1 MKTGNIVKKA
11 SHFTEYVLLL
21 ASGVVFRSIPV
32 SWTSLFV
39 NILGFFA
46 FHVFRIRRDVT
57 LDNLRNALGDE
68 VSERELHTIARKS
81 YVNIGSTFIEF
92 ICAPKLAP
100 RILKIVDLSDI
111 EVMRKIIDRGKGLII
126 VSGHFGNWELNGGAI
141 AAIGFPVTVVVKN
154 QSNKFVDRLVN
165 NYRSLL
171 GITVISTKESMK
183 HLVRALR
190 RCEPIGLMS
199 DQDTGK
205 RGVFVDF
212 FGRKASTPRGAAQLA
227 LKYGTPIV
235 VTMTVRLRHGR
246 FKSLFSE
253 VEILPDDT
261 VESLT
266 QRFTGVMEDIIRRYP
281 EQYFWM
287 HRRWKTRC
295 EL

>member
-1 MKTGNIVKKA
+1 M
-11 SHFTEYVLLL
+11 
-21 ASGVVFRSIPV
+21 VFRTIPV

-39 NILGFFA
+39 NVLGFLA
-46 FHVFRIRRDVT
+46 FHVFRLRRDVT
-57 LDNLRNALGDE
+57 LANLRSALGDE
-68 VSERELHTIARKS
+68 VSERDLHTIARKS

-92 ICAPKLAP
+92 LCAPKLAP
-100 RILKIVDLSDI
+100 HILEIVDLSDI
-111 EVMRKIIDRGKGLII
+111 DVMRNVIDRGKGLII

-141 AAIGFPVTVVVKN
+141 ASAGFPVTVVVKK
-154 QSNKFVDRLVN
+154 QSNQFVDRLVN
-165 NYRSLL
+165 QYRSLL
-171 GITVISTKESMK
+171 GSKVISTSGSMK

-199 DQDTGK
+199 DQDSAK
-205 RGVFVDF
+205 KGVFINF

-227 LKYGTPIV
+227 LKYGTPII
-235 VTMTVRLRHGR
+235 VTMTVRLQGGR

-266 QRFTGVMEDIIRRYP
+266 QRYTGVMEDIIRRYP

-295 EL
+295 EV